1 MSKLPTPEINPCED
15 SLISRSNTCDTVAAQ
30 RLTALSRWENEGGN
44 PRAAEPEAPADTPGM
59 THAEIV
65 LLRVRVI
72 SPENLLIAVLSGGT
86 DRQMQAARD
95 MAAVIAPRPD
105 VTQHSLT
112 IRASQHMND
121 IVDRAVHMR
130 GILS

>member
-1 MSKLPTPEINPCED
+1 MP
-15 SLISRSNTCDTVAAQ
+15 RSNTCDTMAAQ

-44 PRAAEPEAPADTPGM
+44 LPAFQPEALANTPDV
-59 THAEIV
+59 TNAEIV

-72 SPENLLIAVLSGGT
+72 SLENLLIAVLSGGT
-86 DRQMQAARD
+86 DGQMQAARD
-95 MAAVIAPRPD
+95 MAAVIAPRAG

-121 IVDRAVHMR
+121 LVDRAVHMR
-130 GILS
+130 GILA

>member
-1 MSKLPTPEINPCED
+1 MPHSNPPD
-15 SLISRSNTCDTVAAQ
+15 NVADQ
-30 RLTALSRWENEGGN
+30 RLTALSRWENEGGK
-44 PRAAEPEAPADTPGM
+44 PCAVVRDAPADTSDM
-59 THAEIV
+59 TNAEIV

-72 SPENLLIAVLSGGT
+72 SLENLLIAVLSEGT

-95 MAAVIAPRPD
+95 MAAVIAPRTG
-105 VTQHSLT
+105 VTRHSLT

-121 IVDRAVHMR
+121 LVDRAVHMR

>member
-1 MSKLPTPEINPCED
+1 M
-15 SLISRSNTCDTVAAQ
+15 AAQ
-30 RLTALSRWENEGGN
+30 RLAALSRWENEGGN
-44 PRAAEPEAPADTPGM
+44 PPAVVPEAPADTPDM
-59 THAEIV
+59 TNAEIV

-72 SPENLLIAVLSGGT
+72 SLENLLIAVLSEGT

-95 MAAVIAPRPD
+95 MAAVIAPRHD

-112 IRASQHMND
+112 IRASRHMND
-121 IVDRAVHMR
+121 LVDRAVHMR